1 MTPHLTCIRAILVSN
16 LGRGTEYPGWG
27 FRGFLSASKNMQ
39 GLNFEVAHDFF
50 FRILSNS
57 LIIDRRAIR
66 GYIVQDSDSV
76 IK

>member
-1 MTPHLTCIRAILVSN
+1 
-16 LGRGTEYPGWG
+16 
-27 FRGFLSASKNMQ
+27 MQ